1 MESRLVRVNSASQ
14 TSSPSF
20 NCVEITGRSSRSPF
34 ELLIHLRSTIF
45 ALTRTASRRL
55 RLRGYNSNEIHSPS
69 SCSVNS
75 GLTAW
80 RAEVCAPVSILARI
94 RVRSKSG
101 NDTRSRQP
109 MVVSPRRLRRLRRR
123 PDIMPTPFG
132 GDVSSRVSFRRV
144 RSSSPQRPLPM
155 PFPLPVSPE
164 KS

>member
-1 MESRLVRVNSASQ
+1 MESRLVRVNSATQ
-14 TSSPSF
+14 ASSPSS

-109 MVVSPRRLRRLRRR
+109 MVVSLRRLRRLRRG
-123 PDIMPTPFG
+123 PDITPTPFG
-132 GDVSSRVSFRRV
+132 GDVSNRVSFRRV

>member
-109 MVVSPRRLRRLRRR
+109 MVVSPRRLRRG
-123 PDIMPTPFG
+123 PDITPTPFG
-132 GDVSSRVSFRRV
+132 GDVSNRVSFRRV